1 MHQLTI
7 DYVLEGHRRGYN
19 FTTPTDGADA
29 ETLKAIWR
37 GAMPRGQGWGADE
50 YQGARSL
57 KCFALPSGK
66 VAVCE
71 TTITDLRDEL
81 GRGGIRRTVID
92 VMTVRTYV
100 TDLQHRL
107 NELPAPLIAQAEAK
121 LSSREWQ
128 LLFKKN
134 REAKRPKS
142 MLKPQT
148 ILAYPY
154 GSESWQ
160 FVEACI
166 LLLATRSTLLTNLI
180 EMSPR
185 VNPFADRVLSFTT
198 LALDYQEEERIVAV
212 PLEKMREFNGIPYI
226 DIR

>member
-1 MHQLTI
+1 MRQLTI
-7 DYVLEGHRRGYN
+7 DYVLDGRRRGYN
-19 FTTPTDGADA
+19 FTTPTNGIDP

-37 GAMPRGQGWGADE
+37 GAMPRGQGWGANI
-50 YQGARSL
+50 YVGAHSL
-57 KCFALPSGK
+57 KCFPLPSGE

-81 GRGGIRRTVID
+81 GRGGIRRTLID
-92 VMTVRTYV
+92 LMTVRTYV
-100 TDLQHRL
+100 DYLKSKLNALPQH
-107 NELPAPLIAQAEAK
+107 LIAQAETK

-134 REAKRPKS
+134 RATRRPKT
-142 MLKPQT
+142 MLKAQT

-154 GSESWQ
+154 HGDSWQ

-180 EMSPR
+180 EMSPK

-198 LALDYQEEERIVAV
+198 LALDYQEEGRIVAV
-212 PLEKMREFNGIPYI
+212 PLERASEFEGVPFI